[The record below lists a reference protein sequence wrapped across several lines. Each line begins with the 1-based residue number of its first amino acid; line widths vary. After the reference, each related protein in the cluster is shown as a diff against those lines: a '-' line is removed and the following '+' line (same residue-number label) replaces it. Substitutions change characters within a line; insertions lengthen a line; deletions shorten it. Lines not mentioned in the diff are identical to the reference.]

1 MEIAVGIVSSILSK
15 IGDYLLESTVHQV
28 GYFIY
33 FNSIVEDLRKQDEYL
48 RLTKERVQQNI
59 ERSTKSNENVEKV
72 VRKWLTD
79 VSNAIE
85 DAQKLNEE
93 IQRNKKCLNG
103 WCHNWCLR
111 YRLSKRAAKKTGIML
126 KLQNNGKFDR
136 ISHPATLTG
145 IEFLAPKD
153 FIPFE
158 SIEALNDDNTHM
170 VGLYGMRGVG
180 KTTLAKAVASR
191 VKEQKIFY
199 EVVMVLVSQTPNVK
213 NIQGQIADLLNFG
226 LKEESELGRGKR
238 LYLRLK
244 IEKKILIILDDVW
257 DKLDLSTL
265 GIPFGE
271 DHMGCKILLTTRHQ
285 QVCTGMRC
293 QQQILL
299 NVLNENEGSDLLKRH
314 ASIGDEPSTLID
326 MAKDVV
332 RECNGLPLAS
342 ATIGSLLREK
352 TVDEWKVV
360 SQKLKKSKLVDQD
373 NINCTDV
380 YACLS

>member
-33 FNSIVEDLRKQDEYL
+33 FNNIVEDLRKQDEYL

-59 ERSTKSNENVEKV
+59 ERSTKNNEDVEKD

-85 DAQKLNEE
+85 DAQKL
-93 IQRNKKCLNG
+93 
-103 WCHNWCLR
+103 
-111 YRLSKRAAKKTGIML
+111 S
-126 KLQNNGKFDR
+126 
-136 ISHPATLTG
+136 

-158 SIEALNDDNTHM
+158 SRKPVFDQIIESMNDDNTHM

-180 KTTLAKAVASR
+180 KTTLATSVASR

-199 EVVMVLVSQTPNVK
+199 EAVMVL
-213 NIQGQIADLLNFG
+213 
-226 LKEESELGRGKR
+226 EESELGRGKR

-271 DHMGCKILLTTRHQ
+271 DYMGCRILLTTRHQ
-285 QVCTGMRC
+285 RVCTGMWC
-293 QQQILL
+293 QRQILL
-299 NVLNENEGSDLLKRH
+299 NVLNENEGLDLLIRH
-314 ASIGDEPSTLID
+314 ASIGDGPSSTMID
-326 MAKDVV
+326 MAKDIA
-332 RECNGLPLAS
+332 RECNGLPLEIVAIGDLSPLAS
-342 ATIGSLLREK
+342 
-352 TVDEWKVV
+352 
-360 SQKLKKSKLVDQD
+360 
-373 NINCTDV
+373 
-380 YACLS
+380 